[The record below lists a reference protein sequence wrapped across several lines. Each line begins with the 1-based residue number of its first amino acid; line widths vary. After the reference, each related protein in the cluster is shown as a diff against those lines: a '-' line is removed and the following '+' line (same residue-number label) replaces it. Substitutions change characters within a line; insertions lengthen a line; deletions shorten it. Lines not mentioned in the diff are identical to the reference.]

1 MNCHENE
8 RLTRVNLSL
17 LLVKV
22 IRLYDI
28 KQQTVIEI
36 RVELNKQ
43 TLFRLSVCVNTTVY
57 YSRAGWQYN
66 NQVLI
71 DH

>member
-1 MNCHENE
+1 MNFHENE

-36 RVELNKQ
+36 RVESNKQ
-43 TLFRLSVCVNTTVY
+43 TLFRLFVCVNTTVY
-57 YSRAGWQYN
+57 YSRAGWQNN
-66 NQVLI
+66 NQVLS

>member
-1 MNCHENE
+1 MNFHENE

-28 KQQTVIEI
+28 KQQTVIRI

-57 YSRAGWQYN
+57 YSRAGW
-66 NQVLI
+66 
-71 DH
+71 